1 MANAELFSPLAWPML
16 IPPKDW
22 SNTSAGGYMLN
33 ELMQGHDLVRRGDP
47 SRIQGEIPIA
57 FLNKIQQVKYR
68 LKPFHSQCR
77 YAVRRQGNKCRK
89 SFSQIIKLRAATK
102 AIRHSR
108 EQRIP

>member
-1 MANAELFSPLAWPML
+1 ML

-22 SNTSAGGYMLN
+22 TNDSPGGYMLN

-68 LKPFHSQCR
+68 LNPFIVDTAMLLEER
-77 YAVRRQGNKCRK
+77 V
-89 SFSQIIKLRAATK
+89 LV
-102 AIRHSR
+102 
-108 EQRIP
+108 

>member
-1 MANAELFSPLAWPML
+1 
-16 IPPKDW
+16 
-22 SNTSAGGYMLN
+22 MLN

-68 LKPFHSQCR
+68 VKPFHSQCR

-89 SFSQIIKLRAATK
+89 VSPNHKLRAATK